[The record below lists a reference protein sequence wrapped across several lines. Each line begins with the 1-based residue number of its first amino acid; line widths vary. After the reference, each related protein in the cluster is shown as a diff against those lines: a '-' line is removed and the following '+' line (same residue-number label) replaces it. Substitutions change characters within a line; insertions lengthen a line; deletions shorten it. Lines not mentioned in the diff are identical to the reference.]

1 MMVAAVALLA
11 VTCGGSGTNSATPTG
26 SGSASPSGEPAT
38 PVTLTFWHGYTDVEA
53 DSLKALLDQWNGENP
68 NIHIKPLFVNNDK
81 ALQKLTVAL
90 EGRGLADQAF
100 VDECHDQAKRDMAAL
115 RQGVIGSEPRP
126 VEELFQWVFQGELP
140 AHLERQRREALGGPG
155 GDHG

>member
-1 MMVAAVALLA
+1 MKKRHLLVMVAAVALLA
-11 VTCGGSGTNSATPTG
+11 ATCGGNGTNSATPTG

-53 DSLKALLDQWNGENP
+53 DSLKALLDQWNAENP

-90 EGRGLADQAF
+90 QGGEPPDITYQYGSPPWRATVSF
-100 VDECHDQAKRDMAAL
+100 WSAL
-115 RQGVIGSEPRP
+115 SLLTNR
-126 VEELFQWVFQGELP
+126 
-140 AHLERQRREALGGPG
+140 
-155 GDHG
+155 

>member
-1 MMVAAVALLA
+1 MKKRHLLVIVAAVALLA

-53 DSLKALLDQWNGENP
+53 DSLKALLDQWNAENP

-90 EGRGLADQAF
+90 QGGEPLGSRGFD
-100 VDECHDQAKRDMAAL
+100 AARSSVKAGARTTGTNL
-115 RQGVIGSEPRP
+115 SRCGKGQ
-126 VEELFQWVFQGELP
+126 L
-140 AHLERQRREALGGPG
+140 
-155 GDHG
+155 